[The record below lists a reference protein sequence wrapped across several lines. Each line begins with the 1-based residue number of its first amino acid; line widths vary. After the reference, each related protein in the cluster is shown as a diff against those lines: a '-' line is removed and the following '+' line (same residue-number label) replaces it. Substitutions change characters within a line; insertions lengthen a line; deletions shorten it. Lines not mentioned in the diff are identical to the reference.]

1 VVLKALNKA
10 VYVIEV
16 IVACAL
22 VLMTVLAV
30 IALGYE
36 LFNVIVGRHI
46 LLSADFIRLISTIL
60 EIFILI
66 ELFRIAVAYMTH
78 QNVLPTVFEA
88 ALIAVARKFVVFE
101 IANQTLQS
109 ALALAVLLLAVA
121 VSWWLL
127 ARIDACEYGP
137 MDRL

>member
-1 VVLKALNKA
+1 MVLKALNKA

-36 LFNVIVGRHI
+36 LFNVVTGQHI

>member
-36 LFNVIVGRHI
+36 LFNVITGQHI
-46 LLSADFIRLISTIL
+46 LLSADFIKLISTIL

-127 ARIDACEYGP
+127 ARINACEYGP

>member
-1 VVLKALNKA
+1 MVLKALNKA

-16 IVACAL
+16 LVACAL
-22 VLMTVLAV
+22 VIMTIMAV
-30 IALGYE
+30 VTLSVE
-36 LFNVIVGRHI
+36 LFNVIVGNHI
-46 LLSADFIRLISTIL
+46 LLSADFLRLISIIL

-109 ALALAVLLLAVA
+109 ALALTVLLLAVA
-121 VSWWLL
+121 ISWWLL

-137 MDRL
+137 VDRL

>member
-1 VVLKALNKA
+1 VVLRALNKA

-36 LFNVIVGRHI
+36 LFNVITGQHI